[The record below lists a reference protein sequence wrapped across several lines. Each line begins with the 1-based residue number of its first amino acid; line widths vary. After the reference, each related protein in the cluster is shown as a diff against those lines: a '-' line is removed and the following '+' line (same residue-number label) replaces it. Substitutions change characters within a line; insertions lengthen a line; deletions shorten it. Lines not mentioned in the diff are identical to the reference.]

1 MHWAVE
7 QSISDA
13 GRAGDPSS
21 NEDHCGAVGNISWVL
36 DGAGLGKAPRFEGF
50 QTDAAWL
57 VAEVSRWLT
66 ARGETNEP
74 LPDLLAALQTHL
86 TSAFGDRDD
95 SDPSGGPSACL
106 TLARVNAHRHVD
118 LAWIADTVTL
128 VADQQGRIT
137 AITDDR
143 VTPFEAKTFAIMHGV
158 PRVDGALPP
167 DARAQI
173 VRNRHEVNQPGGYAV
188 ISPMRPWAHLV
199 RYASFALPKGKPL
212 VLMSDGFS
220 RLFDTFHAL
229 TMEQVY
235 AAAADGQARALLDTL
250 RALEQADPDASRYI
264 RFKIHDD
271 ATLLVVRPLE

>member
-1 MHWAVE
+1 MMHWAVE

-21 NEDHCGAVGNISWVL
+21 NEDHYGTVGNLAWVL
-36 DGAGLGKAPRFEGF
+36 DGAGLGKAPRFKGYD
-50 QTDAAWL
+50 TDAAWL

-66 ARGETNEP
+66 AQGGWTAT

-95 SDPSGGPSACL
+95 GEPSGGPSACL
-106 TLARVNAHRHVD
+106 TLARLNAGRHVD
-118 LAWIADTVTL
+118 LAWIADTVGL
-128 VADQQGRIT
+128 VADQHGRIT

-143 VTPFEAKTFAIMHGV
+143 VTPFMHGI

-167 DARAQI
+167 AARAQI
-173 VRNRHEVNQPGGYAV
+173 VRNRHEVNQPSGYAV
-188 ISPMRPWAHLV
+188 ISPTRPWAHLV
-199 RYASFALPKGKPL
+199 RYASFALPEGKPL

-229 TMEQVY
+229 TIEQVY
-235 AAAADGQARALLDTL
+235 AAAAGGQARALLDTL
-250 RALEQADPDASRYI
+250 RALEQGDPDASRYI